1 MFSFKGTSRRKTSL
15 KAKVAKLERRLNVK
29 KEKESLRRKMESL
42 KNDLLHRS
50 YKSRNLIEAA
60 GEHEYERKW
69 WEEAKVQLENNFI
82 KR

>member
-1 MFSFKGTSRRKTSL
+1 MYNSEIITVMISKYGVEKTIDFC
-15 KAKVAKLERRLNVK
+15 
-29 KEKESLRRKMESL
+29 KMESL

>member
-1 MFSFKGTSRRKTSL
+1 MISKYGVEKTIDFC
-15 KAKVAKLERRLNVK
+15 
-29 KEKESLRRKMESL
+29 KMESL

>member
-1 MFSFKGTSRRKTSL
+1 MYNSDIITVMISKYGVEKTIDFC
-15 KAKVAKLERRLNVK
+15 
-29 KEKESLRRKMESL
+29 KMESL